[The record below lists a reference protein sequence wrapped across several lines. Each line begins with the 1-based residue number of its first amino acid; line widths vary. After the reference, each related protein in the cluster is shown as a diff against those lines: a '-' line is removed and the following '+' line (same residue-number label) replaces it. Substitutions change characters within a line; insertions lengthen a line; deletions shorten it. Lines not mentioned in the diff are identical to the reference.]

1 MMKKALYK
9 HGFTLIELILVTAML
24 AVIGLALYGTFANG
38 ITIWKKVTQE
48 SVMEDISLF
57 FEKVSHDLRNSFKM
71 TGMKFR
77 GGKNKISFPAK
88 IKISGDEGIKNSI
101 GQVTYYFDRR
111 KQALNKREATYSEV
125 YRHKPG
131 SKRIL
136 TEDISSLQFQYF
148 IYDSNKKKYSW
159 VTSWQERD
167 EPFGIVVED
176 NLPLIVR
183 IEVGIPKEH
192 GEQKIVKTVLIP
204 SACCWPF
211 MSDSK

>member
-1 MMKKALYK
+1 MKKALYK

-24 AVIGLALYGTFANG
+24 GVIGLALFGTFANG
-38 ITIWKKVTQE
+38 IHIWEKVTQE
-48 SVMEDISLF
+48 SVAEDISLF
-57 FEKVSHDLRNSFKM
+57 FEKISYDLRNSFKM

-77 GGKNKISFPAK
+77 GGKNKVSFPAN
-88 IKISGDEGIKNSI
+88 IKMRGDESIKNSI

-111 KQALNKREATYSEV
+111 KHILNRREATYSEV

-136 TEDISSLQFQYF
+136 AEGLSSLSFTYF
-148 IYDSNKKKYSW
+148 IYDANKKKYSW

-176 NLPLIVR
+176 HLPLIIR
-183 IEVGIPKEH
+183 IEVGIPTEQ
-192 GEQKIVKTVLIP
+192 GEQKFVKTIPIP

-211 MSDSK
+211 MSDSE